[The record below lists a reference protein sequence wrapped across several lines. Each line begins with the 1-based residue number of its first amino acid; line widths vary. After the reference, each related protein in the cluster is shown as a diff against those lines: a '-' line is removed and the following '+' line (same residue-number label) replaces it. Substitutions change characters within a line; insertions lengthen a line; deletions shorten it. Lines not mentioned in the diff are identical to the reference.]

1 MMDSSSFA
9 ITYNALPFPHVRTA
23 VPGGSPVPGFSGV
36 VERIALY
43 LLESISGIS
52 LLLCLMIEKNEKPVF
67 SKEELL
73 HNPESF
79 AAFYDYYRPRVF
91 SFLVSRVHSVADAED
106 LTAETFEKALRK
118 LESFREDKA
127 AISTWLFTIANNA
140 SIDHFRREKRRSG
153 IDPETLAVTYQTDM
167 MSEADRCRL
176 QVIIS
181 RMQLLP
187 ESQRVVIALKFLEGF
202 KNPDIAEILGCSGR
216 TLSTR
221 IYRSM
226 KSLTRLIASAED
238 ELRLCDE

>member
-1 MMDSSSFA
+1 MDSSSFA
-9 ITYNALPFPHVRTA
+9 VTQNALPFPREAA
-23 VPGGSPVPGFSGV
+23 VPGCPLVPGFSGV
-36 VERIALY
+36 VERIALH
-43 LLESISGIS
+43 LLESIQGIS
-52 LLLCLMIEKNEKPVF
+52 LLLWLMMENSEKPVF

-79 AAFYDYYRPRVF
+79 AAFYDYYQPRVF
-91 SFLVSRVHSVADAED
+91 SFLVSRVHSVVDAED
-106 LTAETFEKALRK
+106 ITAETFEKALRK

-153 IDPETLAVTYQTDM
+153 VDPETLALTYETDS
-167 MSEADRCRL
+167 MSEADKCRL
-176 QVIIS
+176 QVVIS

-187 ESQRVVIALKFLEGF
+187 ESQRVVIVLKFLEGF
-202 KNPDIAEILGCSGR
+202 KNPEIAEILSCSGR

-226 KSLTRLIASAED
+226 KALTLLMASAED

>member
-1 MMDSSSFA
+1 M
-9 ITYNALPFPHVRTA
+9 
-23 VPGGSPVPGFSGV
+23 
-36 VERIALY
+36 
-43 LLESISGIS
+43 
-52 LLLCLMIEKNEKPVF
+52 
-67 SKEELL
+67 
-73 HNPESF
+73 
-79 AAFYDYYRPRVF
+79 
-91 SFLVSRVHSVADAED
+91 SRVNSVVDAED

-153 IDPETLAVTYQTDM
+153 VDPETLALTYETDS
-167 MSEADRCRL
+167 MSEADKCRL
-176 QVIIS
+176 QVVIS

-187 ESQRVVIALKFLEGF
+187 ESQRVVIVLKFLEGF
-202 KNPDIAEILGCSGR
+202 KNPEIAEILSCSGR

-226 KSLTRLIASAED
+226 KALTLLMASAED